1 MASYWWTF
9 SQHGLLNC
17 KQHCFY
23 TLYSFIIQT
32 CLLQYRTLISVRA
45 AEACKVDTDCTNHT
59 CHHGA
64 PHCEIH
70 DPNNE
75 HGHCNCHTPHSK

>member
-1 MASYWWTF
+1 MVSKLEEHTVFVLTNNIHFNKA
-9 SQHGLLNC
+9 
-17 KQHCFY
+17 
-23 TLYSFIIQT
+23 
-32 CLLQYRTLISVRA
+32 CLLQYSSLISVRA
-45 AEACKVDTDCTNHT
+45 AETCKVDTDCANHT